1 MATIKKSIRTT
12 QALQVIKHSTGGMT
26 VSQACREV
34 GIARSSFYYFIVH
47 NPDAIASFQELERA
61 TNLLEIT
68 LILAKKVDILELFI
82 QDALSSTTKPRDRL
96 KIIKYM
102 NERMDALEEKLQFY
116 SRPDV
121 GNLRDMLTGPTLV
134 EETSRFSA
142 FSPTAPTNTTSGSFN
157 DSIIV

>member
-47 NPDAIASFQELERA
+47 NPDAIASFQELERTA
-61 TNLLEIT
+61 SLRELA
-68 LILAKKVDILELFI
+68 LILANKIHIVELFM
-82 QDALSSTTKPRDRL
+82 QDALADTTKPRDRL
-96 KIIKYM
+96 AIMKYM
-102 NERMDALEEKLQFY
+102 NERMDELVEKLQLY
-116 SRPDV
+116 SRPDY
-121 GNLRDMLTGPTLV
+121 GDLRNMLTGPKLV

-142 FSPTAPTNTTSGSFN
+142 FSPTIPSNTTSGSNN

>member
-142 FSPTAPTNTTSGSFN
+142 FSPTTPTNTTSGS
-157 DSIIV
+157 